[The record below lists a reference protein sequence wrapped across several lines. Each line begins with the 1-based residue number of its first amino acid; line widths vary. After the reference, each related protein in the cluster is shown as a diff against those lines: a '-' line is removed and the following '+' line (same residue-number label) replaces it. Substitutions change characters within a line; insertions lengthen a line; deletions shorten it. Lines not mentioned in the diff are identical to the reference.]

1 MSSIVLATILK
12 LLEYTTS
19 VVLRLLACIYV
30 ILLETRSIYLPRSSE
45 STLCELFLCWFEL
58 FSLWEL
64 RIQLSIQPLRLDEG
78 RHTVIIG

>member
-1 MSSIVLATILK
+1 MSSIGLATILK

-30 ILLETRSIYLPRSSE
+30 ILLETRSIYLPRGSE

-64 RIQLSIQPLRLDEG
+64 RIQLSIQSLGLDEG

>member
-19 VVLRLLACIYV
+19 VVLRLLAGIYV

-45 STLCELFLCWFEL
+45 STLYELFLCWFEL